1 MLCKKNRGHSVLL
14 CALFPITAVAQSHTL
29 FENPQPA
36 WNDQL
41 SFEEI
46 EKRLQTE
53 AIVARK
59 SIRFFLK
66 RNHKSVHPTHP
77 VDIVVL
83 ASGLKAVC
91 KDDRAC
97 YGEVAAYR
105 ASKLLGLRLVPPTVF
120 RDIHGKKYS
129 LQFFVDASINIHTH
143 TFKKIRK
150 KDIADKN
157 LFYYIFNQWDGHT
170 GNQIIS
176 RHGNGYYLTLID
188 HGSIT
193 FTSHNTKLKSKVFSA
208 STLVAL
214 QQLTKEA
221 LETMWAEYLLVKNER
236 ARTVIERTLQRKE
249 HLLQVAKTHGKI
261 IRS

>member
-1 MLCKKNRGHSVLL
+1 MLCKKNGTHSVLL
-14 CALFPITAVAQSHTL
+14 CILFPIAAVAQSHTI
-29 FENPQPA
+29 FEGSQPP

-53 AIVARK
+53 AIIARRN
-59 SIRFFLK
+59 IRFLLK
-66 RNHKSVHPTHP
+66 KNDTSMHPTHP

-91 KDDRAC
+91 KDERAC

-120 RDIHGKKYS
+120 REIDGKKYS
-129 LQFFVDASINIHTH
+129 LQFFIDSSVIIQAH

-150 KDIADKN
+150 QDIADRN

-176 RHGNGYYLTLID
+176 RDGNSYYLALID

-193 FTSHNTKLKSKVFSA
+193 FTLHNTKLKSKIFRA
-208 STLVAL
+208 STLAAL
-214 QQLTKEA
+214 QRLTREA
-221 LETMWAEYLLVKNER
+221 LEAIWAEYLLVKKER
-236 ARTVIERTLQRKE
+236 ALIVIEKTLQRKE
-249 HLLQVAKTHGKI
+249 HLLQVAKTKGKI
-261 IRS
+261 IRR